1 MKDTTKLG
9 EKALQS
15 HLNWLA
21 GEVNNFFGKNFSSFE
36 LRFHFT
42 NNTYDKFYA
51 QKMKN
56 VESIGNDVDA
66 KYTPL

>member
-15 HLNWLA
+15 LA
-21 GEVNNFFGKNFSSFE
+21 GEVNKFFGENFSIFE